1 MLIFSIGLLSI
12 IFIGAGFPGL
22 CVVLLCA
29 IGVCIQNPFYSLC
42 GVRYIDGIRQVLIV
56 LRVYISLLMIVVR
69 IRVEWITVFI
79 GCVVTICIC
88 LTVAFRAVNVFF
100 FYTAF
105 EGVLIPTM
113 ILILG

>member
-1 MLIFSIGLLSI
+1 MFSVGLLSI
-12 IFIGAGFPGL
+12 IFVGAGFPEL
-22 CVVLLCA
+22 CVVILCA
-29 IGVCIQNPFYSLC
+29 IRVCIQNSFYRLC

-56 LRVYISLLMIVVR
+56 LRVYIRLLIIVVR
-69 IRVEWITVFI
+69 IGVEWVTVFI

-88 LTVAFRAVNVFF
+88 LTIAFRAVNVFF
-100 FYTAF
+100 FYSAF